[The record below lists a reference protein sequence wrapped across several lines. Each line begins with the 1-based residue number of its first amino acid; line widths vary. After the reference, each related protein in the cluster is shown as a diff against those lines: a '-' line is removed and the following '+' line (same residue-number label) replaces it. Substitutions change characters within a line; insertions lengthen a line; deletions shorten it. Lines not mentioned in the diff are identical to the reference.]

1 MRHEYAIIHGS
12 GIEMT
17 SLRLISIYRI
27 LFIESLHKIVFGFFF
42 FLRNSNEIEDVRD
55 DNDDESET

>member
-42 FLRNSNEIEDVRD
+42 LRNSNEIEDVRD